1 MAIVTR
7 LVPEQ
12 EVVDAHLMAPA
23 NGSRRKTRPRA
34 VLWFRRRGEG

>member
-7 LVPEQ
+7 PVPEQ
-12 EVVDAHLMAPA
+12 EVDAHLMAPA

-34 VLWFRRRGEG
+34 VPWFRRREEG